1 MRDIKATH
9 FSDVGKDVELEPFLF
24 TLIGEEQTMRK
35 TTKMNDEVRVSASAS
50 EWEESILQRK
60 GF

>member
-1 MRDIKATH
+1 MRDITATH
-9 FSDVGKDVELEPFLF
+9 LSDVFKDVELEPFFF

-35 TTKMNDEVRVSASAS
+35 TTKTNDEVRVSASAS
-50 EWEESILQRK
+50 EWEESILQRN